1 MDVARDGYPAR
12 SGRASRRRVVRAY
25 AVSIAALDRRIFAVA
40 LAFFLYIGARTSV
53 LTFLAIY
60 LVTERSMAASIV
72 GLGVL
77 AESVTRAAVGPIV
90 GALSD
95 RIGRRALLIASAA
108 ANALVMPAFL
118 LVADPWSLVAWSL
131 VVGVVTAPLFP
142 VGTALLLDLAPAAR
156 RQSVLALN
164 YTALALGYAAGI
176 APAGFLV
183 ALGYPLLGAW
193 SALLFAGAV
202 GILAVAVR
210 GALPREQLP
219 TGEGLVASSVRAFA
233 DRPFVAL
240 AALAMLYPLGIGLFV
255 GAVPL
260 YAADIGVTTAGIGL
274 ILALN
279 GLVGAALALPI
290 NARLEGRGPFSGMT
304 LASGLYAAA
313 LLALYVSEV
322 PALIA
327 AVVAF
332 TVGELI
338 FSAAVPAAVAALT
351 PPGLR
356 GAYQGAWSAAFSLS
370 IGSSLALAGFG
381 RDAFGWG
388 PTWTAFAAFAVLAG
402 VGFLLLTRRLSL
414 IAASRLSV
422 ATAQAG

>member
-1 MDVARDGYPAR
+1 MWDDRRPVR
-12 SGRASRRRVVRAY
+12 SY
-25 AVSIAALDRRIFAVA
+25 AVSIAALDRRVFGVV

-60 LVTERSMAASIV
+60 LVTERSIAASIV

-77 AESVTRAAVGPIV
+77 AESLTRAAVGPIV

-108 ANALVMPAFL
+108 ANAFIMPAFL
-118 LVADPWSLVAWSL
+118 LVADPWSLVAWS
-131 VVGVVTAPLFP
+131 VAVGIVTAPLFP

-156 RQSVLALN
+156 RRSVLALN

-183 ALGYPLLGAW
+183 ARGFPLLGAW
-193 SALLFAGAV
+193 SALLFACAV
-202 GILAVAVR
+202 GILAFAVR
-210 GALPREQLP
+210 GALPRDQLP
-219 TGEGLVASSVRAFA
+219 TGEGLAASSVRAFA
-233 DRPFVAL
+233 DRPFLTL

-290 NARLEGRGPFSGMT
+290 NARLEGRGPFSGMA
-304 LASGLYAAA
+304 LASGLYAVA

-351 PPGLR
+351 PAGLR

-370 IGSSLALAGFG
+370 IGSALAFAGVG
-381 RDAFGWG
+381 RDALGWG
-388 PTWTAFAAFAVLAG
+388 PTWTAFAALGVLAG
-402 VGFLLLTRRLSL
+402 VGFLLLTKRLSL
-414 IAASRLSV
+414 VAASRMS
-422 ATAQAG
+422 TASAQVG